1 MESTL
6 KTVALVMKDCGCRRL
21 LPLLLVASQNL
32 MVSETL
38 LLKASHTLII
48 GQGGIKLVLT
58 FQVLPC
64 WLTFMVL
71 EGVLLA
77 VWRGGEES

>member
-1 MESTL
+1 MWQAVTS
-6 KTVALVMKDCGCRRL
+6 A
-21 LPLLLVASQNL
+21 LVASQNL
-32 MVSETL
+32 MVSKTL
-38 LLKASHTLII
+38 LLKASHTLIT

-58 FQVLPC
+58 FQVFPC

-77 VWRGGEES
+77 VWCVCVGS